1 MKLAAP
7 SLFLAMTAAPL
18 AAQTAAPASPAP
30 AQPAAPAATPAAP
43 TIVSGTVVYGP
54 TGAPVGTVKQVANG
68 IATLDT
74 GEHQAPLP
82 LSAFG
87 QGPSGPT
94 ITVTRE
100 QLNALVEEQLTALAA
115 RRDAALVA
123 GAQVL
128 SADNQPFG
136 TIEQVVGNDVVVTR
150 TAPATGRV
158 TLGRDY
164 FTADDSRLR
173 ARLTLQE
180 IEAAVAQAAGTP
192 VAAPTP
198 APAQ

>member
-1 MKLAAP
+1 MKFSAP
-7 SLFLAMTAAPL
+7 TLFLALIAAPL
-18 AAQTAAPASPAP
+18 AAQSTTPAAP
-30 AQPAAPAATPAAP
+30 AQPAPPAAAPATPPLA
-43 TIVSGTVVYGP
+43 SGTVVYGP
-54 TGAPVGTVKQVANG
+54 TGAPVGTVKQVENG

-74 GEHQAPLP
+74 GDHQAPLP

-100 QLNALVEEQLTALAA
+100 QLNALVEQQLAALAT

-136 TIEQVVGNDVVVTR
+136 TVEQVVGNDVVIAR
-150 TAPATGRV
+150 AAPATGRV

-164 FTADDSRLR
+164 FTADDSGLK

-180 IEAAVAQAAGTP
+180 IDAAVAE
-192 VAAPTP
+192 VAAPAVA

>member
-1 MKLAAP
+1 MKSALLV
-7 SLFLAMTAAPL
+7 LFATIAAPL
-18 AAQTAAPASPAP
+18 AAQTSASA
-30 AQPAAPAATPAAP
+30 AQPAAPAPAPAAP
-43 TIVSGTVVYGP
+43 PLVSGTVVYGP
-54 TGAPVGTVKQVANG
+54 TGAPVGTIKQIANG

-74 GEHQAPLP
+74 GAHQAPLP

-100 QLNALVEEQLTALAA
+100 QLNALVEQQLAALAA

-128 SADNQPFG
+128 ASDGQPFG
-136 TIEQVVGNDVVVTR
+136 IVEQVVGNDVVVAR
-150 TAPATGRV
+150 AAPATGRV

-164 FTADDSRLR
+164 FTADDSGLK

-180 IEAAVAQAAGTP
+180 INAAVAQAAGAQ
-192 VAAPTP
+192 AA

>member
-1 MKLAAP
+1 MKFAA
-7 SLFLAMTAAPL
+7 SALFLAMTAFPL
-18 AAQTAAPASPAP
+18 AAQSTTPAAP
-30 AQPAAPAATPAAP
+30 AQPAAPATTPAAP
-43 TIVSGTVVYGP
+43 QVVSGAVVYGP
-54 TGAPVGTVKQVANG
+54 TGAPVGTIKQIANG
-68 IATLDT
+68 VATLDT

-87 QGPSGPT
+87 QGASGLT

-100 QLNALVEEQLTALAA
+100 QLNALVEQQLAALAA

-123 GAQVL
+123 GARVL
-128 SADNQPFG
+128 TSDNQPFG
-136 TIEQVVGNDVVVTR
+136 AVEQIVGNDVVVAR
-150 TAPATGRV
+150 AAPASGRV

-164 FTADDSRLR
+164 FTADDAGLK

-180 IEAAVAQAAGTP
+180 IDAAVAQAA
-192 VAAPTP
+192 APAVT

>member
-1 MKLAAP
+1 MKLSAP
-7 SLFLAMTAAPL
+7 ALFLALAAAPL
-18 AAQTAAPASPAP
+18 AAQTATPASP

-87 QGPSGPT
+87 QGASGPT

-100 QLNALVEEQLTALAA
+100 QLNALVEQQLAALAA

-123 GAQVL
+123 GAPVL
-128 SADNQPFG
+128 TSDNQPLG
-136 TIEQVVGNDVVVTR
+136 TVEQVVGNDVVVAR
-150 TAPATGRV
+150 TTPAGRV

-164 FTADDSRLR
+164 FTADDSGLK

-180 IEAAVAQAAGTP
+180 IDAAVAQAAGTP
-192 VAAPTP
+192 PPAASPV
-198 APAQ
+198 Q